1 MRSTK
6 SLYSSLLNIKNL
18 KLMRMPLQPMI
29 FNLHN
34 NSNNNFKVK
43 TCLDQTTA
51 DKRALKEVRVSKKR
65 YLMMKVTRLYSQA
78 QVIMAVSITFVGVSS
93 SVLIPYVKGHS
104 THAGC
109 AMMRSITKTNLTQR
123 RIIN

>member
-18 KLMRMPLQPMI
+18 KGMRTPLQPMM

-34 NSNNNFKVK
+34 NSNNNSKVK

-51 DKRALKEVRVSKKR
+51 DKRALKVVRVSKKR
-65 YLMMKVTRLYSQA
+65 YRMMKVTRRYSRA
-78 QVIMAVSITFVGVSS
+78 LVIMAVSITSEGASS
-93 SVLIPYVKGHS
+93 SVLTPSVLGHS
-104 THAGC
+104 THVGC
-109 AMMRSITKTNLTQR
+109 ATMRSITRTNSTQR